1 MWEALMEALSGLGSS
16 IGEGAGS
23 LWDSAAGAAGQFGQ
37 GAANFGGNLWQGAM
51 QNPWGAL
58 SSVGQLGAQGAQM
71 FMGQDQGQG
80 GMDAGAMSQMQQPGG
95 PTPQQMR
102 RNIGDQQSKGLSGAS
117 PDFMA
122 AQAGVTPEEL
132 NQLLGYNPNGQGAT

>member
-37 GAANFGGNLWQGAM
+37 GAANFGGQMWQGAM

-58 SSVGQLGAQGAQM
+58 GTLGQLGGQGAQM
-71 FMGQDQGQG
+71 FMGQGEQG
-80 GMDAGAMSQMQQPGG
+80 GMDTGAMAQMQQPGG

-102 RNIGDQQSKGLSGAS
+102 RNIGDAQSRGLSGAS
-117 PDFMA
+117 PDFMSNL
-122 AQAGVTPEEL
+122 AGVTPAEL
-132 NQLLGYNPNGQGAT
+132 NQLLGYNPNGQGAV